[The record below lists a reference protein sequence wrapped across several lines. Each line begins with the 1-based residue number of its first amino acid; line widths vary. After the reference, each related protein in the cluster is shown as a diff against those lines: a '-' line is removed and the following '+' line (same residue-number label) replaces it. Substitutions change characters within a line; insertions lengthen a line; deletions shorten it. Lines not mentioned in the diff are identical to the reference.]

1 MAEVELHY
9 MLEGEHVLGDSTRL
23 LVQAWHELP
32 ELQSRTLEQYLQD
45 NIHLLVSYNRLE
57 VHVVDNDAVVGGVV
71 LVDLVDIHYGRVLCV
86 MHAFGK
92 AGPALK
98 KAYEVGREL
107 GFKWLMRSSRLSSTK
122 YLTLYRR
129 L

>member
-9 MLEGEHVLGDSTRL
+9 RLEGEDVLGGSAKL
-23 LVQAWHELP
+23 LLQAWNTLP
-32 ELQSRTLEQYLQD
+32 ELQNRSLSQFMAD
-45 NIHLLVSYNRLE
+45 NIGLLVSYNRLE
-57 VHVVDNDAVVGGVV
+57 VHVLDNSTVVGGVV

>member
-9 MLEGEHVLGDSTRL
+9 RMEGEDVLGSSAEL
-23 LVQAWHELP
+23 LLQAWNSLP
-32 ELQSRTLEQYLQD
+32 ELQNRPLSQYMSD
-45 NIHLLVSYNRLE
+45 NIGLLVSYNRLE
-57 VHVVDNDAVVGGVV
+57 VHVLDNGAVVGGVV
-71 LVDLVDIHYGRVLCV
+71 LIDLVDIHYGRVLCV

>member
-9 MLEGEHVLGDSTRL
+9 RLEGEDVLGDSAKL
-23 LVQAWHELP
+23 LLQAWNSLP
-32 ELQSRTLEQYLQD
+32 ELQNRPLSQFMAD
-45 NIHLLVSYNRLE
+45 NIGLLVSYNRLE
-57 VHVVDNDAVVGGVV
+57 VHVVDNGTVVGGVV

-92 AGPALK
+92 AAPALK

>member
-9 MLEGEHVLGDSTRL
+9 RLEGEDVLGGSAKL
-23 LVQAWHELP
+23 LLQAWHTLP
-32 ELQSRTLEQYLQD
+32 ELQSRTLEQYMQD
-45 NIHLLVSYNRLE
+45 NIRLLVSYNRLE
-57 VHVVDNDAVVGGVV
+57 VHVVENGAVVGGVV

-92 AGPALK
+92 AAPALK